1 MTNAALV
8 AINIYCNDNNK
19 QILLN
24 QKSTP
29 ILYYWNIDSEQSF
42 IDSIIGN
49 EQFCNLIKEKVVDA
63 NIYSNTQISY
73 IYYILSGKE
82 EKFIV
87 DSFKFQDHI
96 KLSFFNG
103 LIDKTLDE
111 IAKYIY
117 FDVFHAEYVERN
129 EDPIIYDVYAK
140 SNLINKEQ
148 LSIGTFLNYVR
159 SVAYNKFKLSN
170 ENLDELHNRAA
181 EIIDKTQKYH
191 EHIG

>member
-1 MTNAALV
+1 MISAALV
-8 AINIYCNDNNK
+8 AINIYYNETNK

-29 ILYYWNIDSEQSF
+29 ILYYWNMDSEQSF
-42 IDSIIGN
+42 ID
-49 EQFCNLIKEKVVDA
+49 QFCNLIKEKVVDA

-73 IYYILSGKE
+73 IYYTLSGTE
-82 EKFIV
+82 EKFIEE
-87 DSFKFQDHI
+87 SFKLQDHI

-111 IAKYIY
+111 ISKSIY
-117 FDVFHAEYVERN
+117 FDVFHANYVERN

-159 SVAYNKFKLSN
+159 SVQALKWEFRWTS
-170 ENLDELHNRAA
+170 
-181 EIIDKTQKYH
+181 
-191 EHIG
+191 